1 MLPSI
6 GVAPAVA
13 GAAVSP
19 TVAGTTEAWAVTIS
33 DFAGICNFWP
43 TFNAVVLLRL
53 FARARSPILTPSA
66 FAIFQSESPFLMAYV
81 LAVGEV
87 AGAAAATAG
96 AEGGCA
102 GVRLSA
108 G

>member
-13 GAAVSP
+13 GAMASSA
-19 TVAGTTEAWAVTIS
+19 VAGTPAAWAVTIS

-53 FARARSPILTPSA
+53 FARARSPILTPSP
-66 FAIFQSESPFLMAYV
+66 FAIFQSESPFFTVYV
-81 LAVGEV
+81 FAAGAG
-87 AGAAAATAG
+87 AGAAAAAG
-96 AEGGCA
+96 AGA
-102 GVRLSA
+102 G
-108 G
+108 